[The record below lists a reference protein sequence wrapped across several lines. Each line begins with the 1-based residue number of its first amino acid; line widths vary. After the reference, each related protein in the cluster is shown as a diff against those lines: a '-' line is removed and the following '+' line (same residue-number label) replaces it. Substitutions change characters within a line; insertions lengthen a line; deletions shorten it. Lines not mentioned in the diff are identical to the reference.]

1 MFVMC
6 PSAGRSAECCVIL
19 DLMVAPRGRALV
31 SLNIGCD
38 DNKERQAD
46 IVLGGHA
53 DVRRRELRR
62 LM

>member
-6 PSAGRSAECCVIL
+6 PSAGRSAECGSTEEQGACNPEHRV
-19 DLMVAPRGRALV
+19 R
-31 SLNIGCD
+31 ST
-38 DNKERQAD
+38 KKKRQAD

-53 DVRRRELRR
+53 DRRRRELRR